1 MADLTQRFIVLRQT
15 RDEEKATIE
24 ANNDEVSSRAD
35 DLAIRLVQATSYI
48 HFALSLEYGPTD
60 EPNVLQLAFRHL

>member
-1 MADLTQRFIVLRQT
+1 M
-15 RDEEKATIE
+15 
-24 ANNDEVSSRAD
+24 SSRAD
-35 DLAIRLVQATSYI
+35 DLAMRLVQATSYI